1 MAGRLAQA
9 LPLRRLCASDCHG
22 ITLEWGRGHCNA
34 LCSGLVWRHQS
45 SVLRLD
51 TTAQVDTPERVVLR
65 YRLAGPGR
73 RAAAYVID
81 GMCRGAILA
90 VIAVIAASVA
100 AVVPGG
106 YGIGT
111 GGLLLGLFFLEW
123 GYGVLFEWL
132 MAGRTPGKLALGIR
146 VVREDGAPGRFSDFL
161 LRNLLRT
168 ADFLPG
174 FFAVGLV
181 CMLLD
186 SRFRRLGDL
195 VGGTVV
201 VVEDSER
208 MLDTVAIE
216 PPVTEEERHGLP
228 VALALTVE
236 ERRVLEVYVR
246 RLPRLSRER
255 AEELAGLYGPAL
267 QDRTGWRAETWTRT
281 LVLAYARA
289 MGRER

>member
-1 MAGRLAQA
+1 
-9 LPLRRLCASDCHG
+9 
-22 ITLEWGRGHCNA
+22 
-34 LCSGLVWRHQS
+34 
-45 SVLRLD
+45 VLRLD

-73 RAAAYVID
+73 RAAAYLID
-81 GMCRGAILA
+81 AMCRGAILA
-90 VIAVIAASVA
+90 ITWVIAVAVA

-106 YGIGT
+106 DGIGT
-111 GGLLLGLFFLEW
+111 GGFLLGLFFLEW

-132 MAGRTPGKLALGIR
+132 MSGRTPGKLALGIR

-181 CMLLD
+181 SMLLD

-201 VVEDSER
+201 VVEDRER
-208 MLDTVAIE
+208 MLSTVAIE
-216 PPVTEEERHGLP
+216 PPVTEEERQSMP
-228 VALALTVE
+228 VSLALTIK
-236 ERRVLEVYVR
+236 ERRVLEVYMR

-255 AEELAGLYGPAL
+255 AEELAALYGPAL
-267 QDRTGWRAETWTRT
+267 HDRTGWRAETWS
-281 LVLAYARA
+281 
-289 MGRER
+289 ED

>member
-1 MAGRLAQA
+1 M
-9 LPLRRLCASDCHG
+9 
-22 ITLEWGRGHCNA
+22 
-34 LCSGLVWRHQS
+34 
-45 SVLRLD
+45 LRLD

-73 RAAAYVID
+73 RAAAYLID

-90 VIAVIAASVA
+90 VIWVIAITVA

-106 YGIGT
+106 DGIGT
-111 GGLLLGLFFLEW
+111 GGFLLGLFFLEW

-132 MAGRTPGKLALGIR
+132 MSGRTPGKLALGIR

-181 CMLLD
+181 SMLLD

-201 VVEDSER
+201 VVEDRER
-208 MLDTVAIE
+208 MLSTVAIE
-216 PPVTEEERHGLP
+216 PPVSEEERQALP
-228 VALALTVE
+228 VSLALTIE
-236 ERRVLEVYVR
+236 ERRVLEVYMR

-255 AEELAGLYGPAL
+255 AEELAALYGPAL
-267 QDRTGWRAETWTRT
+267 HDRTGWRAETWTRT

-289 MGRER
+289 AGRER